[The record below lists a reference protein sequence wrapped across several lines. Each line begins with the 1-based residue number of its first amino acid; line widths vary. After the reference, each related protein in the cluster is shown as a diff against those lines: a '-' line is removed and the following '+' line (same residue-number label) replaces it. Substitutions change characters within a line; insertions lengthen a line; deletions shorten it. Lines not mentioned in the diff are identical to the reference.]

1 MALLEQDHAFE
12 IADAIIAESDADE
25 TEVSIEAVEDRF
37 VRYAADGPTQS
48 ADRESYRL
56 SVRVRFAEEGG
67 YREAR
72 SSTGALDEGSAIGAL
87 QRAMTLAR
95 ISGVDPEAL
104 ALGGAVEVEGTSPSR
119 PTQDHSFREKA
130 AWIDAALQR
139 AETLE
144 LAASGLAR
152 TTVQGRSLVNS
163 AGRRVHGA
171 SSRAEF
177 SVTCADRGAHAETT
191 GGAAASSS
199 IQCFVDQVDAGAVIE
214 DAVSAAIRSR
224 EPKPVEAGPQNVVL
238 EPAAVA
244 ALLSYAG
251 QFGFGAQEVHEG
263 RSFMAGRLGEALFSP
278 SLSIVDDP
286 THPLRRGW
294 RFDGEG
300 APVRRTEL
308 VRSGTLQGPVTD
320 DRWARRLGIPNTGHG
335 VPQPSSE
342 GPVPVAMAIEPG
354 SATLD
359 DLVAEVGDGIY
370 VRQLHYVNA
379 VEPRDLVLTGM
390 TRGGTFRIRDG
401 RVSEPL
407 RNLRFTQSLVA
418 SLASIIGIGNAPKRC
433 GSLMGGEVIV
443 PAIAIRNFKF
453 TSTVSE

>member
-12 IADAIIAESDADE
+12 IADAIIAESEADE
-25 TEVSIEAVEDRF
+25 TEVTIEAVEDRF

-48 ADRESYRL
+48 ADRESYCL
-56 SVRVRFAEEGG
+56 SVRVRFAEDGG

-72 SSTGALDEGSAIGAL
+72 ASTGALDEGSAIGAL
-87 QRAMTLAR
+87 QRAVTLAR

-104 ALGGAVEVEGTSPSR
+104 ALGGPVEVEGTSPSR

-130 AWIDAALQR
+130 AWIAAALER
-139 AETLE
+139 AESE
-144 LAASGLAR
+144 RLAASGLAR
-152 TTVQGRSLVNS
+152 TTVQGRSLIS
-163 AGRRVHGA
+163 STGRRVHGA

-191 GGAAASSS
+191 GGSASSSS
-199 IQCFVDQVDAGAVIE
+199 IQCFVDQIDAQAVIE
-214 DAVSAAIRSR
+214 DAVSASIRSR
-224 EPKPVEAGPQNVVL
+224 EPQHVKAGPQNVVL

-286 THPLRRGW
+286 AHPLRRGW

-300 APVRRTEL
+300 APVQRTEL
-308 VRSGTLQGPVTD
+308 VRAGTLQGPVTD
-320 DRWARRLGIPNTGHG
+320 DRWAKRLGVPNTGHG
-335 VPQPSSE
+335 ISQPSSA

-354 SATLD
+354 TATMAELASA
-359 DLVAEVGDGIY
+359 AGDGIY

-379 VEPRDLVLTGM
+379 VEPRDLLLTGM

-401 RVSEPL
+401 KVAEPL

-418 SLASIIGIGNAPKRC
+418 SLASILGVGSAPRRC

-443 PAIAIRNFKF
+443 PALAIRDFKF
-453 TSTVSE
+453 TSTVPE